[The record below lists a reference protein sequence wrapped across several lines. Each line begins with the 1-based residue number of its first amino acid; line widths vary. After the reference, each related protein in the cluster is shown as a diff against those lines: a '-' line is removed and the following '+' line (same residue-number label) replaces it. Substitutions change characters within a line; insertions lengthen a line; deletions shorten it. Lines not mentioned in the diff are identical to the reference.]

1 VHPLDELLD
10 RWWDGPLV
18 GRAAGGTGR
27 WWNRLLPGLAY
38 GIWLF
43 FAVDPVELTVFGLDV
58 CPLRSLLTMDVVRH
72 TQSSPR
78 PRSRMHMTAEV
89 TFS

>member
-1 VHPLDELLD
+1 VSRACI
-10 RWWDGPLV
+10 RWTNCSI
-18 GRAAGGTGR
+18 AGGTGR
-27 WWNRLLPGLAY
+27 WWNRLLPGPAY

-58 CPLRSLLTMDVVRH
+58 YPLRSLLTMDVVRH